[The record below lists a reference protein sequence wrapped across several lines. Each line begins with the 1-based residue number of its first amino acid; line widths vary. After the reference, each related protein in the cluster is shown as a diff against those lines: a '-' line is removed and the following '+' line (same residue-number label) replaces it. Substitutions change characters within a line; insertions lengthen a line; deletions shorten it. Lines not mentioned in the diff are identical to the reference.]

1 MDALRTDE
9 NLLGSAL
16 TGGAPGTCSTR
27 PGSAPVS
34 SNDWTQ
40 VDALVKTLLGDVA
53 LSVANPD
60 LPARPHT
67 ACVGA
72 RLCPV
77 SPDADD
83 SEDTE
88 SDGGSLDLEDS
99 HGKNAFE
106 QNETATGS
114 TSPDKVEGEY
124 YVNGQP
130 SGPTFS
136 RGEWLLLSG
145 LAGKVNESKASFS
158 EDVHA
163 NSSCCEETRSKV
175 KALPVSLAEKLPRTR
190 VLQVGR
196 SRGMAPQASRFKSH
210 ASWTSFLPLP
220 ARERAEQVAPKAP
233 SVRTEHTFGY
243 PAENIHSDLQV
254 AQSSA
259 DAQKPVQRQAGPK
272 YRVPPGGSRPAR
284 TESKAKMAKEFVLE
298 FRSEPRVVPARRII
312 QDHRS
317 QRRGQKCSETTPF
330 HRFRQDDGR
339 WALEREALANV

>member
-1 MDALRTDE
+1 
-9 NLLGSAL
+9 
-16 TGGAPGTCSTR
+16 
-27 PGSAPVS
+27 
-34 SNDWTQ
+34 
-40 VDALVKTLLGDVA
+40 
-53 LSVANPD
+53 
-60 LPARPHT
+60 PARPHT

-114 TSPDKVEGEY
+114 TSPDKVEGD

-233 SVRTEHTFGY
+233 SV
-243 PAENIHSDLQV
+243 

-339 WALEREALANV
+339 WALEREATQWCFYFSHIARFHVQFSIKGFTCRV